1 MTIRTMLRRLGVAL
15 LAVLIALAMIFSLL
29 PTPTS

>member
-1 MTIRTMLRRLGVAL
+1 MIGMLRRLGVVLVAAL
-15 LAVLIALAMIFSLL
+15 VALAMVVSLL